1 MKFNKALK
9 DDNQSMRSRNQLQ
22 QQKVSSP
29 RDYEGHDEHAATTP
43 SPDLN
48 IVPSPCS
55 MNDDEKSAYRERLHM
70 NQKLIA
76 QHFHFATSESA
87 VNTITN
93 NNDDEHGGEGNVAI
107 SSHISRITSEDFTR
121 NTSFLKKRERTSMD
135 SGNQGESQQQRP
147 GVEFIRSLVPGFGLD
162 SALIRQARSTEN
174 NRQDGHR
181 EHLTTQQFD
190 NNSAITDSGLSVAT
204 AVVLEQPVTRPS
216 GKKWYRGVKAV
227 TIGGILLV
235 VVAVVLGVAFGV
247 TGGKKANHTSE
258 GPTPAKVTTSFDAF
272 TLNCSVLSSQANP
285 HVITQCHCNGT
296 ISKLAPDIAAR
307 YDLLMETFVSR
318 VEPNFSFYLESCSPQ
333 NQALVWLASGDGLED
348 GVTEDF
354 SSLRQR
360 YGMALLFVVWNG
372 ISWNVNAEWL
382 SSASECT
389 WFGVKCANSEEI
401 VTDIVLSSNKV
412 VGQIPVNV
420 SLFVNLTNLALD
432 GNDLHNSTIPS
443 EIGLL
448 TKLQNLVLS
457 STSISGTIPA
467 ELYNG
472 LGDALEIFQIDNN
485 RMTGTLST
493 LIGKLFQ
500 IGK

>member
-1 MKFNKALK
+1 
-9 DDNQSMRSRNQLQ
+9 
-22 QQKVSSP
+22 
-29 RDYEGHDEHAATTP
+29 
-43 SPDLN
+43 
-48 IVPSPCS
+48 
-55 MNDDEKSAYRERLHM
+55 
-70 NQKLIA
+70 
-76 QHFHFATSESA
+76 
-87 VNTITN
+87 
-93 NNDDEHGGEGNVAI
+93 
-107 SSHISRITSEDFTR
+107 
-121 NTSFLKKRERTSMD
+121 
-135 SGNQGESQQQRP
+135 
-147 GVEFIRSLVPGFGLD
+147 
-162 SALIRQARSTEN
+162 
-174 NRQDGHR
+174 
-181 EHLTTQQFD
+181 
-190 NNSAITDSGLSVAT
+190 
-204 AVVLEQPVTRPS
+204 
-216 GKKWYRGVKAV
+216 
-227 TIGGILLV
+227 
-235 VVAVVLGVAFGV
+235 
-247 TGGKKANHTSE
+247 
-258 GPTPAKVTTSFDAF
+258 
-272 TLNCSVLSSQANP
+272 
-285 HVITQCHCNGT
+285 
-296 ISKLAPDIAAR
+296 
-307 YDLLMETFVSR
+307 
-318 VEPNFSFYLESCSPQ
+318 
-333 NQALVWLASGDGLED
+333 
-348 GVTEDF
+348 
-354 SSLRQR
+354 
-360 YGMALLFVVWNG
+360 MALLFVVWNG